1 MVESKGGNMSDI
13 VVPKWLKGVAVTTT
27 ILAVSAAIVGSRG
40 TACVAQ
46 IQLLTSREGS
56 AWAYYQAKSVKQNLA
71 EIESKVFLIDSV
83 GSLTAEQKDLLKKEL
98 DDSAAKIARY
108 ETEKNEIKTQAENL
122 AKENAV
128 VARRGNQFSLSV
140 VFIQIGIMLSSVAAL
155 INRKSL
161 WMLGLVSGAVGLVF
175 MANGFLLFF

>member
-1 MVESKGGNMSDI
+1 MSDI
-13 VVPKWLKGVAVTTT
+13 VIPKWLKGVAVTTT

-108 ETEKNEIKTQAENL
+108 ETEKNEIKAQAENF

-161 WMLGLVSGAVGLVF
+161 WMLGLVSGVVGLVY

>member
-1 MVESKGGNMSDI
+1 MSDI

-56 AWAYYQAKSVKQNLA
+56 AWAYYQAKSIKQNLA
-71 EIESKVFLIDSV
+71 EIQSKVFMIDSV
-83 GSLTAEQKDLLKKEL
+83 GSLTPEQKELLQKEL
-98 DDSAAKIARY
+98 DSSAANIARY
-108 ETEKNEIKTQAENL
+108 EIEKNQIKLDAENL
-122 AKENAV
+122 AKENAL
-128 VARRGNQFSLSV
+128 VARKGNQFSLSV
-140 VFIQIGIMLSSVAAL
+140 VFIQIGIMLSSVGAL
-155 INRKSL
+155 INRKEL
-161 WMLGLVSGAVGLVF
+161 WIFGIVSGVVGLVF